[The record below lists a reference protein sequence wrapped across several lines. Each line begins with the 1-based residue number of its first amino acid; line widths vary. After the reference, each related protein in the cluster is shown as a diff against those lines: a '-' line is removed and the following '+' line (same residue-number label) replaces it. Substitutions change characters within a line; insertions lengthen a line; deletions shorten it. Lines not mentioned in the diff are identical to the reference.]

1 MGKRWGSLIF
11 CTILSTSIVSV
22 TAKNAVQDLC
32 KVFFRPM
39 ENQKWPPIIS
49 YKPKE
54 IHYAVFGR
62 EKCHFQEIGKNVIV
76 LHDLFAVKYKNDC
89 VSQIIVCQNI

>member
-49 YKPKE
+49 YNQRRSITLSLEERNAIFKKL
-54 IHYAVFGR
+54 
-62 EKCHFQEIGKNVIV
+62 EKM
-76 LHDLFAVKYKNDC
+76 
-89 VSQIIVCQNI
+89 